1 MPSPKVII
9 TTEKDATRL
18 NATEEL
24 GDELRKA
31 FYVIPVNIKF
41 MLEQEDLFNQ
51 NIIGYVRKNSRNSIL
66 AKAKDVL
73 QSKDGNCSGNR
84 PRTISFRNN

>member
-1 MPSPKVII
+1 MPSPTVII

-18 NATEEL
+18 NDAGEL

-66 AKAKDVL
+66 AKAKDVH
-73 QSKDGNCSGNR
+73 QSKDSHHSGDR

>member
-18 NATEEL
+18 LHVEGL
-24 GDELRKA
+24 SDEVKSSI
-31 FYVIPVNIKF
+31 YVLPVNIKF
-41 MLEQEDLFNQ
+41 MLDQEEMFNEK
-51 NIIGYVRKNSRNSIL
+51 IIGYVRKNSRNSIL
-66 AKAKDVL
+66 AKGKDDHKP
-73 QSKDGNCSGNR
+73 KDSHRAGNR